1 MSKVAIFWTSAGL
14 TCVMWDREWKTDFKT
29 DYFLTKFMK
38 SKYNAKEVTT
48 KAFMNRRDL
57 VLSHIK
63 SETFME
69 TA

>member
-1 MSKVAIFWTSAGL
+1 MSEVDIFLTSTGL
-14 TCVMWDREWKTDFKT
+14 TCVMWDREWKTDFKA

>member
-1 MSKVAIFWTSAGL
+1 MSKVAIFWTSTGL

-48 KAFMNRRDL
+48 KAFMNRRDP